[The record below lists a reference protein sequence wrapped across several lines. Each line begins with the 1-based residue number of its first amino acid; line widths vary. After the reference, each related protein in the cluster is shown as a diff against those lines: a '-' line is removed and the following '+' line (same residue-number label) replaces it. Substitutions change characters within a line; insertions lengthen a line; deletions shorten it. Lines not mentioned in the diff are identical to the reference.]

1 MTSSSILG
9 GRRLPERILG
19 KDTNALGPSDNS
31 DSGSDAQ
38 GAYGTDE
45 LSSDSD
51 AEGTGERASAGSGFE
66 VCDADIMPD
75 HIEGPPDDLAFEED
89 ADYEPVEAGAID
101 SLASDDA
108 DGIEGSDDADD
119 NKL

>member
-1 MTSSSILG
+1 MTSSSFLG
-9 GRRLPERILG
+9 GQRLPEHIKG

-45 LSSDSD
+45 MSGDSD
-51 AEGTGERASAGSGFE
+51 AEGTGERASAGPGLE

-75 HIEGPPDDLAFEED
+75 HIEGPPGDAAFEED
-89 ADYEPVEAGAID
+89 ADYERVEAGAMD
-101 SLASDDA
+101 SLASDES
-108 DGIEGSDDADD
+108 DGMEGGDEADD